1 MRKLRVL
8 GFGVAMILTA
18 GLGIT
23 LILAGA
29 GVLSLSSIWDFFD
42 TVSGSILVIL
52 VGSALSLVA
61 IYFLIQLADERL
73 NAALFHH
80 EGEWGRIDLSPIAI
94 KEFIAGILR
103 KDFGLDR
110 FRILLR
116 HQVDGVGITVRT
128 TLSHGQCVTDVGE
141 RIQRELT
148 DQVAERTGVGVSDVT
163 VLVRSIRA
171 SESGIKET
179 SRDETDS

>member
-18 GLGIT
+18 GLSIA

-29 GVLSLSSIWDFFD
+29 SVLSLLSVWDFLD

-52 VGSALSLVA
+52 VGAALLLIA
-61 IYFLIQLADERL
+61 IHFLIQLAGERL
-73 NAALFHH
+73 NAAWFHH
-80 EGEWGRIDLSPIAI
+80 ESDWGRIDLSPFAI

-103 KDFGLDR
+103 EEIGLDR

-116 HQVDGVGITVRT
+116 HQVNGVGITVRT
-128 TLSHGQCVTDVGE
+128 TLRLDQRVTEVGE
-141 RIQRELT
+141 RIQRELAKH
-148 DQVAERTGVGVSDVT
+148 VADRTGVDVSDVT
-163 VLVRSIRA
+163 VLVRSIRS